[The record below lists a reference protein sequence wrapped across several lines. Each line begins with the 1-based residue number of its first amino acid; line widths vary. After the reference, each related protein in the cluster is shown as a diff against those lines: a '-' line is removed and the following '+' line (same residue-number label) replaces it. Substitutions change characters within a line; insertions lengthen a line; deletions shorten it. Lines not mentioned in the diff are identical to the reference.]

1 MNNDD
6 IEDAAVA
13 YIKHIVRQ
21 NPTLEADLQTNDK
34 TPLVDGEFRH
44 YLPDKSKKVENFK
57 WAVRAQVKGHEL
69 KQKEQFANRAKFK
82 MKKRYLRAFEGY
94 NGVIFVV
101 VHMKDNEC
109 KAYFRIY
116 GPFDIQEELKRM
128 GGRKSVQVVLDPFP
142 TDHKAQNRILSLAS
156 EKCQRFDIVLTD
168 EMVASAT
175 GLEINTVDPIDFSK
189 PGMVGIGTSTPS
201 HIQIELGDGNKIPVP
216 GVVEYWPEDY
226 LPQEMAVP
234 LKSGDIVVAD
244 AHRHFVNNELLEIA
258 ITPSLRVEVTKGERT
273 GNVRLS
279 FESSFKETL
288 NNLEFLSNWSRTG
301 VVEIGGKKVSSSL
314 ASNSLEGLT
323 ETLEFARKAN
333 QFFRK
338 LEVDTSL
345 VSAKDVLEP
354 SVLLRHLIE
363 HLVGSQNLQMSYA
376 PPQRFVVEVGE
387 KQLRFIAHDTDER
400 GQLKVCGIN
409 DLGSGQLWW
418 KPDDGSEEFLR
429 VSVFEILDVEAI
441 GKTLNLGL
449 SDIQDKYLTYV
460 DERNRSSWAND
471 TVLKLIEA
479 ADCYADRRIEF
490 LEAALDLSELVASDP
505 SMKDIA
511 QINKWQIE
519 ARLNQLGDVDY
530 KEIRE
535 FREMLPSDG
544 QFSPALKAGASV
556 LLGQSGEVDF
566 WLSRTEEGDK
576 SRFKET
582 PIYRFH
588 TNRSDLIAD
597 RKRGSEPDKWEEYR
611 QRCMLRSTL
620 ER

>member
-1 MNNDD
+1 
-6 IEDAAVA
+6 
-13 YIKHIVRQ
+13 
-21 NPTLEADLQTNDK
+21 
-34 TPLVDGEFRH
+34 
-44 YLPDKSKKVENFK
+44 
-57 WAVRAQVKGHEL
+57 
-69 KQKEQFANRAKFK
+69 
-82 MKKRYLRAFEGY
+82 MKKRYLRAFDGY

-101 VHMKDNEC
+101 VHMKDDEC
-109 KAYFRIY
+109 RAYFRIY

-128 GGRKSVQVVLDPFP
+128 GGRKSMQVVMDPFP
-142 TDHKAQNRILSLAS
+142 TDHRAQNRILSLAS
-156 EKCQRFDIVLTD
+156 KKCQRFDIVLTD

-175 GLEINTVDPIDFSK
+175 GLEINTADPIDFSK

-234 LKSGDIVVAD
+234 IKSGDIVVAD

-258 ITPSLRVEVTKGERT
+258 ITPSLRIEVTKGKPT

-279 FESSFKETL
+279 FESSFQETL
-288 NNLEFLSNWSRTG
+288 KNLEFLSNWGRTG
-301 VVEIGGKKVSSSL
+301 VVEVGGKNVSSTLDSET
-314 ASNSLEGLT
+314 LEGLAG
-323 ETLEFARKAN
+323 TLAFARKAN
-333 QFFRK
+333 RFFRK
-338 LEVDTSL
+338 LQVDTSL
-345 VSAKDVLEP
+345 ISAKEVLEP
-354 SVLLRHLIE
+354 SALLIHLIE
-363 HLVGSQNLQMSYA
+363 HFVDSQNFEMSYA
-376 PPQRFVVEVGE
+376 PPQQFVVEIGE
-387 KQLRFIAHDTDER
+387 KQLRLIAHDTDES

-418 KPDDGSEEFLR
+418 IPNDGSEDYLR

-449 SDIQDKYLTYV
+449 SDIQDKYLMYV

-479 ADCYADRRIEF
+479 ADCYADRRTEF
-490 LEAALDLSELVASDP
+490 LEAALELSELVASDP
-505 SMKDIA
+505 STKDIA
-511 QINKWQIE
+511 QINTWQIK
-519 ARLNQLGDVDY
+519 ARLNELGEVDY
-530 KEIRE
+530 QEIRE

-544 QFSPALKAGASV
+544 QFSSALKAGASV

-566 WLSRTEEGDK
+566 WLSRTEEGDRT
-576 SRFKET
+576 RFKET

-588 TNRSDLIAD
+588 TNRSDLIAN
-597 RKRGSEPDKWEEYR
+597 RKQGSEPDKWEQYR
-611 QRCMLRSTL
+611 QRCISRSTL